1 VDAERWQTIERLYHS
16 ALELGEG
23 ERAAFLE
30 QACGG
35 DESLRR
41 EVTSLVAQSEGADS
55 FLEAPAMEVAAR
67 ALAAA
72 AETLPGHA
80 RPAGARSPRSLPSA
94 IGRYRVVRQL
104 GQGGMGTVYEAEQ
117 EQTRRS
123 VALKVIKPGFCT
135 PEGLRRFE
143 HESRALGRLQHP
155 GIAQIYEAGTADTGF
170 GPQPYFAMELIRG
183 QSLMAHAEAHRL
195 NTQQRLALMARICD
209 AVHHAHQRGLI
220 HRDLKPGN
228 ILVDETG
235 QPKILDFG
243 VARITG
249 NEAEGTRLTDAGQI
263 VGTLTY
269 MSPEQV
275 LADPSELDFRS
286 DVYSLGVILFELLSG
301 RLPYNVSHRQLPEA
315 VRTIRED
322 DPTSLSS
329 ISRNYSGDIETIVG
343 KALEKDKARRYA
355 TAADLSADIRRYLD
369 DQPIAA
375 RPPSAGYQIQK
386 FARRHRALVGGVAA
400 VFVVLAAGIVAST
413 WQAIRANRAGQ
424 AALVERD
431 RALQAEER
439 ARVDR
444 DRATAAEQRAT
455 HERDLALSA
464 QQAATRERNRALTE
478 KQRADDEAATAKAV
492 NNFLQQDLLA
502 QASAKKQARPDSKP
516 DPDLKVRTALERAA
530 AGIEGK
536 FEKQPLVEASIR
548 QTIGMTY
555 RDLGLYTEAQRQ
567 LEKALTLRR
576 RLLGE
581 DHPDT
586 LASMGDLAVL
596 YRDQSKRAQAE
607 LLLAKVLNVQR
618 RVLGAD
624 RPETLETAHELAQVY
639 DENGKSGQAELLLT
653 KTLDARR
660 RVLGE
665 DHPDTLLT
673 MNTLGALYEDQGR
686 YADAERLI
694 TKALSVQRR
703 VRGED
708 HPETLDAMNSLA
720 SLYATE
726 GKYAQAEPLFLDALA
741 IKRRVLGEE
750 HAETLATMSNLASL
764 YRTEGTYAQAEP
776 LQTRAFEIQR
786 RVLGEEHSQTL
797 ASMNNLAVLYQEQ
810 GRYALAEPLLVK
822 GLEIRR
828 RLLGESHSDTA
839 RAMNNLAGLYMQ
851 QGKYAQAEPL
861 MIDVVSVR
869 RRVLGEENPLTLLSA
884 NNLAKVYEVQ
894 GKYAQAEPLYVKS
907 LELQRRLLGEEHPD
921 TLGSVNYLGT
931 LYRCEGKYAEAEP
944 LLTKAVDVRRRVL
957 GAEHPYTLVSMKELA
972 TLKQRQGNYADADAI
987 FTSVLEARRRVLG
1000 PAHPDTLEV
1009 MTSLGEIRLQQKRY
1023 TDAEPLLREALTIYE
1038 KTASDSWQ
1046 RYRSQSLLGAVLAAQ
1061 SRYAEA
1067 EPLLASGYQ
1076 GMIQRETTVRFEDRP
1091 ALSRAGER
1099 IVQLYEKWGKP
1110 EKAAEWQEKVHQ
1122 LRVDSDAERA
1132 RAAKK

>member
-1 VDAERWQTIERLYHS
+1 MEADRWQKIERLYHS
-16 ALELGEG
+16 ALELEEG
-23 ERAAFLE
+23 QRAAFLDR
-30 QACGG
+30 ACGG
-35 DESLRR
+35 DELLRR
-41 EVTSLVAQSEGADS
+41 EVASLVAQSAGADD

-67 ALAAA
+67 VLAAD
-72 AETLPGHA
+72 AETLPGYA
-80 RPAGARSPRSLPSA
+80 RPAGARSPRSLPA
-94 IGRYRVVRQL
+94 TIGRYRVVRQL

-117 EQTRRS
+117 EQPRRS
-123 VALKVIKPGFCT
+123 VALKIIKPGFCT

-143 HESRALGRLQHP
+143 HESQALGRLQHP

-183 QSLMAHAEAHRL
+183 QSLMAHAEALRL
-195 NTQQRLALMARICD
+195 NTRQRLALMARICD

-243 VARITG
+243 VARMTG

-355 TAADLSADIRRYLD
+355 SAADLSADIQRHLGD
-369 DQPIAA
+369 EPIAA

-413 WQAIRANRAGQ
+413 SQAIRANRASQ

-439 ARVDR
+439 ARVER
-444 DRATAAEQRAT
+444 DRATDAEQQAT
-455 HERDLALSA
+455 RERDLALSA
-464 QQAATRERNRALTE
+464 QQEATRERNRALAE
-478 KQRADDEAATAKAV
+478 KQRADNEAATAKAV
-492 NNFLQQDLLA
+492 NNFLQEDLLA
-502 QASAKKQARPDSKP
+502 QASAKKQAGPDSKP
-516 DPDLKVRTALERAA
+516 DPDLKVRTAVERAA
-530 AGIEGK
+530 AGIKGK
-536 FEKQPLVEASIR
+536 FDKQPLVEASIR

-555 RDLGLYTEAQRQ
+555 RDLGLYPEAQQQ
-567 LEKALTLRR
+567 LETALSLRR

-607 LLLAKVLNVQR
+607 SILAKVLNVQR

-624 RPETLETAHELAQVY
+624 RPETLESAHELAQLY
-639 DENGKSGQAELLLT
+639 EEEGKTALAEPLLT
-653 KTLDARR
+653 ETLKVRR
-660 RVLGE
+660 RILGE
-665 DHPDTLLT
+665 DNPDTLLT
-673 MNTLGALYEDQGR
+673 MNTLGSLYQALGR
-686 YADAERLI
+686 YEEAERLM
-694 TKALSVQRR
+694 TKALAVQRR

-708 HPETLDAMNSLA
+708 HPETLDTMNSLA
-720 SLYATE
+720 LLYDTE
-726 GKYAQAEPLFLDALA
+726 GRYAPAEQLYSEALA

-750 HAETLATMSNLASL
+750 HGETLATMNNLASL
-764 YRTEGTYAQAEP
+764 YRTEGKYAQAEQ
-776 LQTRAFEIQR
+776 LQTRAFEMER

-810 GRYALAEPLLVK
+810 GRYAPAEPLLVK
-822 GLEIRR
+822 SLEIRR
-828 RLLGESHSDTA
+828 RLLGESHPDTA
-839 RAMNNLAGLYMQ
+839 RAMNNLAGFYVQ
-851 QGKYAQAEPL
+851 EGKYAQAEPL
-861 MIDVVSVR
+861 MVDVVAIR
-869 RRVLGEENPLTLLSA
+869 RRALGDENPLTLLSA
-884 NNLAKVYEVQ
+884 NNLAKVYQ
-894 GKYAQAEPLYVKS
+894 LRGKYTEAEPLYAKS
-907 LELQRRLLGEEHPD
+907 LELQRRVLGEENPD
-921 TLGSVNYLGT
+921 TLASVNYLGA
-931 LYRCEGKYAEAEP
+931 LYRCEGKYADAESF
-944 LLTKAVDVRRRVL
+944 LTRAVEGRRRVL
-957 GAEHPYTLVSMKELA
+957 AAEHPLTLISMKELA
-972 TLKQRQGNYADADAI
+972 VLKRSQGKYADADAL
-987 FTSVLEARRRVLG
+987 FASVLDARRRVLG

-1009 MTSLGEIRLQQKRY
+1009 MTSLGEVRLEQKQY
-1023 TDAEPLLREALTIYE
+1023 TGAEPLLREALTNYE
-1038 KTASDSWQ
+1038 SAASDSWQ
-1046 RYRSQSLLGAVLAAQ
+1046 RYRSQSLLGAVLSAQ
-1061 SRYAEA
+1061 GRYAEA
-1067 EPLLASGYQ
+1067 ETLLIAGYQ
-1076 GMIQRETTVRFEDRP
+1076 GMVQRESAVPFEDRGRL
-1091 ALSRAGER
+1091 ARASER
-1099 IVQLYEKWGKP
+1099 IVQLYGEWGKP
-1110 EKAAEWQEKVHQ
+1110 EKAAEWQEK
-1122 LRVDSDAERA
+1122 LRKS
-1132 RAAKK
+1132 KS